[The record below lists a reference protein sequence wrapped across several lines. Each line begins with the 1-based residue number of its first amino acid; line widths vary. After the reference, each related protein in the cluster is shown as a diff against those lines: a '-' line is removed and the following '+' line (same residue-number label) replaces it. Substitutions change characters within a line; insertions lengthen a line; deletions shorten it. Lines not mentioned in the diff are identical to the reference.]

1 MGISDAACPN
11 CQKLEAQLAIVVAEL
26 QETKA
31 RLGLDST
38 TSHQPPSQDKPWIP
52 KSERQKTGR
61 SSGAQPGHRGTTLK
75 MVECPDEVVTLPV
88 TGHCGCGQTWD
99 TVAVSDELARQ
110 VLDLPEIR
118 LQAVEYRAQVK
129 VCPTCHHREQAAFP
143 AHVPGQV
150 QYGPR
155 IHGLAV
161 YLNAVHFVPLKRT
174 SNILDAICGARLSD
188 GTIALSL
195 QVAAQRLTA
204 FETELKAALLNQPV
218 LHADETGSKVNGK
231 LAWMHV
237 VSCQQL
243 TLYGHHEQRG
253 YAALKAM
260 DVLPR
265 FKGTVVHDAW
275 ITYFQLPAQHALCN
289 AHLLRE
295 WRHLAEGHGQTW
307 AGELRSAMQL
317 VYHEHKAGILA
328 LEGTAVFLNRFDTLV
343 QAGLDTNPAEEPVP
357 GQRGRVKQ
365 SRGRNLALRCQQHRD
380 KVLRFLHDERV
391 PFDNNQA
398 ERDIRM
404 ACVKRKVSGG
414 FRSAEGGMNF
424 CRIRSYTST
433 LHKQGLNIWDGLV
446 SIFRNDVLMPNFSC

>member
-1 MGISDAACPN
+1 
-11 CQKLEAQLAIVVAEL
+11 LEAQLAKVLVEL
-26 QETKA
+26 QEIKA
-31 RLGLDST
+31 RLRLNST
-38 TSHQPPSQDKPWIP
+38 TSNQPPSQDKPWTP

-61 SSGAQPGHRGTTLK
+61 SSGAQPGHPGKTLK
-75 MVECPDEVVTLPV
+75 MVEHPDEVVTLPV

-99 TVAVSDELARQ
+99 MVAVSNELTRQ

-118 LQAVEYRAQVK
+118 LHAVEYRTQVK
-129 VCPTCHHREQAAFP
+129 ICPTCHHREQAAFP
-143 AHVPGQV
+143 DHVPGQV

-174 SNILDAICGARLSD
+174 SNILEALCGAKRSD
-188 GTIALSL
+188 GTIVRSMN
-195 QVAAQRLTA
+195 VAAGRLAA
-204 FETELKAALLNQPV
+204 FETELKATLLEEPG
-218 LHADETGSKVNGK
+218 LHADETGSKVGGT

-237 VSCQQL
+237 VSCKQL

-253 YAALKAM
+253 YEALKDM
-260 DVLPR
+260 DLLPH
-265 FKGTVVHDAW
+265 FGGTVVHDAW
-275 ITYFQLPAQHALCN
+275 SSYFQLPAQHALCN

-295 WRHLAEGHGQTW
+295 WRYLSKGHGQTW

-317 VYHEHKAGILA
+317 VYHENKAGTLISEEKA
-328 LEGTAVFLNRFDTLV
+328 AFLGRFDTLV
-343 QAGLDTNPAEEPVP
+343 QAGLDTSPSAQPVP

-365 SRGRNLALRCQQHRD
+365 IRGRNLALQCQRHRD
-380 KVLRFLHDERV
+380 KVLRFLHDEQV

-414 FRSAEGGMNF
+414 FRSAESGMNF
-424 CRIRSYTST
+424 CHIRSSTST
-433 LHKQGLNIWDGLV
+433 LHKQGVNIWHGLV
-446 SIFRNDVLMPNFSC
+446 SIFRNNVLMPRFSC

>member
-1 MGISDAACPN
+1 M
-11 CQKLEAQLAIVVAEL
+11 
-26 QETKA
+26 KA
-31 RLGLDST
+31 RLGLNST
-38 TSHQPPSQDKPWIP
+38 TSHRPPSQDKPWMP

-61 SSGAQPGHRGTTLK
+61 SSGAQPGHSGKTLK
-75 MVECPDEVVTLPV
+75 MVDHPDEVVTLRV
-88 TGHCGCGQTWD
+88 RGHCGCGQAWD
-99 TVAVSDELARQ
+99 SIPVSDELARQ

-118 LQAVEYRAQVK
+118 LHAVEYRAQVK
-129 VCPTCHHREQAAFP
+129 VCPTCHHREQASFP

-161 YLNAVHFVPLKRT
+161 YLNAVHFVPFKRT
-174 SNILDAICGARLSD
+174 ANILEAVCGAKLSD

-195 QVAAQRLTA
+195 NVAAERLTA
-204 FETELKAALLNQPV
+204 FETELKAALLNQPI

-231 LAWMHV
+231 LNWIHV

-253 YAALKAM
+253 YAALKDM

-265 FKGTVVHDAW
+265 FQGTVIHDAW
-275 ITYFQLPAQHALCN
+275 SMYFQLPAHHALCN

-295 WRHLAEGHGQTW
+295 LRYLAEGHEQTW
-307 AGELRSAMQL
+307 AAELRSAMQR
-317 VYHEHKAGILA
+317 VYHANKAGILTS
-328 LEGTAVFLNRFDTLV
+328 EGRAVFLQQFDALV
-343 QAGLDTNPAEEPVP
+343 HLGLETNPMAPSFF

-365 SRGRNLALRCQQHRD
+365 TRRRNLALRCQRHREAI
-380 KVLRFLHDERV
+380 LRFLGDEQV

-404 ACVKRKVSGG
+404 TCVKRKVSGG

-433 LHKQGLNIWDGLV
+433 LHKQGMNLWHGLV
-446 SIFRNDVLMPNFSC
+446 SIFRNDILMPNFS

>member
-1 MGISDAACPN
+1 V
-11 CQKLEAQLAIVVAEL
+11 LAEL
-26 QETKA
+26 QNIKA
-31 RLGLDST
+31 RLGLNST
-38 TSHQPPSQDKPWIP
+38 TSNQPPSQDKPWTP

-61 SSGAQPGHRGTTLK
+61 SSGAQPGHRGKTLK
-75 MVECPDEVVTLPV
+75 MVQDPDEVVTLPV
-88 TGHCGCGQTWD
+88 AGHCGCGQAWD
-99 TVAVSDELARQ
+99 TVTVSDELARQ

-118 LQAVEYRAQVK
+118 LHAVEYRAQVK

-174 SNILDAICGARLSD
+174 ADILEAICGTKLSD

-195 QVAAQRLTA
+195 NVAAERLAA
-204 FETELKAALLNQPV
+204 FETKLKTALLNEPV
-218 LHADETGSKVNGK
+218 LHADETGSKVKGK
-231 LAWMHV
+231 LAWIHV
-237 VSCQQL
+237 VSCKQL

-253 YAALKAM
+253 YAALKDM

-265 FKGTVVHDAW
+265 FKGTVMHDAW
-275 ITYFQLPAQHALCN
+275 ITYFQLSAQHALCN

-307 AGELRSAMQL
+307 ARELRSAMQL
-317 VYHEHKAGILA
+317 VYHEHKTGSLTPEGKADF
-328 LEGTAVFLNRFDTLV
+328 LERFDTFV
-343 QAGLDTNPAEEPVP
+343 QAGLDTNPAVEPVP

-365 SRGRNLALRCQQHRD
+365 TKGRNLALRCQRHRAAI
-380 KVLRFLHDERV
+380 LRFLHHEQV

-414 FRSAEGGMNF
+414 FRSAEGGVNF

-433 LHKQGLNIWDGLV
+433 LHKQGMSIWHGLV
-446 SIFRNDVLMPNFSC
+446 SVFRNDVLMPNFSR

>member
-1 MGISDAACPN
+1 M
-11 CQKLEAQLAIVVAEL
+11 LAEL
-26 QETKA
+26 QEIKA
-31 RLGLDST
+31 RLCLNST
-38 TSHQPPSQDKPWIP
+38 TSHQPPSQDKPWTP

-61 SSGAQPGHRGTTLK
+61 SSGAQPGHKGKTLK
-75 MVECPDEVVTLPV
+75 MVEHPDEVVTLPV
-88 TGHCGCGQTWD
+88 TGHCGCGQAWD
-99 TVAVSDELARQ
+99 TVTVSDELARQ

-118 LQAVEYRAQVK
+118 LHAVEYRAQVK
-129 VCPTCHHREQAAFP
+129 VCPTCHHREQASFP

-150 QYGPR
+150 QYGAC

-161 YLNAVHFVPLKRT
+161 YLNVVHFVPLKRT
-174 SNILDAICGARLSD
+174 ANILEAVCGTTISD

-195 QVAAQRLTA
+195 NVAAERLTD
-204 FETELKAALLNQPV
+204 FETELKSALLNAPI

-237 VSCQQL
+237 VSCKQL

-253 YAALKAM
+253 YAALKNM
-260 DVLPR
+260 DVLPQ
-265 FKGTVVHDAW
+265 FQGTVVHDAW
-275 ITYFQLPAQHALCN
+275 STYFQLPAQHALCN

-295 WRHLAEGHGQTW
+295 WRHLAEEHGQIW

-317 VYHEHKAGILA
+317 VYHEHKAGTLTS
-328 LEGTAVFLNRFDTLV
+328 EGKAAFLDRFDMLV
-343 QAGLDTNPAEEPVP
+343 QAGLDVNPPAEPIPE
-357 GQRGRVKQ
+357 QRGRVKQ
-365 SRGRNLALRCQQHRD
+365 TRGRNLALRCQRHREAI
-380 KVLRFLHDERV
+380 LRFLDDQQV

-414 FRSAEGGMNF
+414 FRSAKGSMNF

-433 LHKQGLNIWDGLV
+433 LHKQGTSIWRGLV
-446 SIFRNDVLMPNFSC
+446 SIFRGDIIMPNFS